1 MFIWKTSG
9 AIFLRCRYFI
19 YLVFIFSAILGNFFS
34 FITCVIVQ
42 LAEILK
48 QLYPNL
54 VTMHSY
60 QQKNSVKSK
69 YSNWCVLNKKVLSKI
84 SLALTEKE
92 MLRLSNTEPGAIEDV
107 LFRLM
112 TIDNSDREAINSKQ
126 AIASLDDADQC
137 SISET
142 TASVVS
148 EGREQK
154 YAIL

>member
-9 AIFLRCRYFI
+9 AIFLRCRYII
-19 YLVFIFSAILGNFFS
+19 YLVFIFSAILANFFS

-69 YSNWCVLNKKVLSKI
+69 YSNWSVLNKKVLSKI

-112 TIDNSDREAINSKQ
+112 TIDNSDREAINLKQ

-137 SISET
+137 SIFET